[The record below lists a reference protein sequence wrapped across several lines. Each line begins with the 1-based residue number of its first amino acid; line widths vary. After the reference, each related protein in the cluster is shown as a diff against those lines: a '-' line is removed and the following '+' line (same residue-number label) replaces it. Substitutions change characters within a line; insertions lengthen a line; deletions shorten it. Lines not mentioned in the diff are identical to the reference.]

1 MRCRAVPCSCRAVQ
15 YSAGLCR
22 AVPCACFVVLILS
35 CMPGIVR
42 SIIPGT
48 GTPTGS
54 YITNIVESQKIHSQL
69 SLAQLYLSSAAQRRA
84 VPCHALRCCT
94 SPCCAVPSFEHT
106 TVPGAMRSNA
116 YQAPA
121 CTHAIVFLLSS
132 LGCPLL
138 VLFMLFFH
146 KITPVL
152 TMRT

>member
-94 SPCCAVPSFEHT
+94 SPCWLC
-106 TVPGAMRSNA
+106 
-116 YQAPA
+116 
-121 CTHAIVFLLSS
+121 LLSNIQQYQVP
-132 LGCPLL
+132 CE
-138 VLFMLFFH
+138 V
-146 KITPVL
+146 
-152 TMRT
+152 MRTRHRYVRMHSSFCFLPWVVLSWFSSCFFFTKLRQY